1 MTVALILVITA
12 ISAYLLG
19 CCNGAILVSKRLF
32 HEDIRD
38 KGSGNAGLTNFY
50 RIYGARSIGA
60 MLAVDVLK
68 TALAIVLGW
77 FLFSRYLQK
86 PELGQYW
93 AALFVVLGH
102 CFPCFFAFKG
112 GKGILC
118 SGTMLIML
126 DWRIAVVGFGLFILT
141 LVLTRYVSL
150 GSILAAASF
159 PFTTYWVY
167 HGNPDFLW
175 LILIAVFMASF
186 VIFAHRS
193 NIRKLVTGTE
203 NQFRFRKSGEGK

>member
-1 MTVALILVITA
+1 MTTAFVLTATALV
-12 ISAYLLG
+12 AYLLG
-19 CCNGAILVSKRLF
+19 CCNGAILVSKRFF
-32 HEDIRD
+32 HEDIRQ

-50 RIYGARSIGA
+50 RIYGAKSIGA
-60 MLAVDVLK
+60 MLAVDILK
-68 TALAIVLGW
+68 TAFAIMLGW
-77 FLFSRYLQK
+77 FLFSRYLRK

-102 CFPCFFAFKG
+102 CFPCFFSFRG

-126 DWRIAVVGFGLFILT
+126 DWRIAVVGFGLFILA

-167 HGNPDFLW
+167 RDNPEFLW
-175 LILIAVFMASF
+175 LMLIAVFLAAF

-203 NQFRFRKSGEGK
+203 NQFHFRKSREG